1 MFIVSSSYSRLD
13 QRRPTALLA
22 AGVPA
27 HFHLA
32 PRAHLQ
38 LPVSSASPD
47 YTDDVALTYFDAKR
61 LCDARLSGASFE
73 NVLTLAHLQLFLHPA
88 ELKRLRREAAS
99 VAEPLADYQFG
110 EFADRFFEQFL
121 GAKTVC
127 TLDYSAYEGASIVH
141 DMNEPV
147 PENLHG
153 RFDAVIEA
161 GSLEHIFNF
170 PVAIRNLML
179 MAKVGG
185 RVFLT
190 TVANNLCGHGFYQ
203 FSPELIYR
211 IFQPE
216 NGFER
221 PGVVFLEGAF
231 PWFELTPIQAA
242 YQVADPEQ
250 VGARV
255 ALQCSTPIMMMVDAK
270 KISDVP
276 PFRAVPQQS
285 DYVGAWQT
293 DSTSREVAR
302 AQKPA
307 KRLHQR
313 VFAWLPASW
322 QRRIQGERAK
332 RQSSLHNTRFYRKL
346 R

>member
-1 MFIVSSSYSRLD
+1 LD
-13 QRRPTALLA
+13 LA
-22 AGVPA
+22 AA
-27 HFHLA
+27 
-32 PRAHLQ
+32 
-38 LPVSSASPD
+38 ASPD
-47 YTDDVALTYFDAKR
+47 YTDKVGLTYYDAKR

-73 NVLTLAHLQLFLHPA
+73 NILTLAHLQLFLHPA
-88 ELKRLRREAAS
+88 ELKCLRREAAG
-99 VAEPLADYQFG
+99 VANPLADYQFG

-141 DMNEPV
+141 DMNDPV

-179 MAKVGG
+179 LARVGG
-185 RVFLT
+185 YVFLT

-221 PGVVFLEGAF
+221 PGVVLLEAAF
-231 PWFELTPIQAA
+231 PWFELTPIRAA

-255 ALQCSTPIMMMVDAK
+255 ALQCSTPIMMMVEAK

-276 PFRAVPQQS
+276 PFRAAPQQS
-285 DYVGAWQT
+285 DYVGAWQG
-293 DSTSREVAR
+293 DCASRRVAR
-302 AQKPA
+302 APNPA
-307 KRLHQR
+307 RRWAQR
-313 VFAWLPASW
+313 AFASLPVSW

-332 RQSSLHNTRFYRKL
+332 RQSSFHNTRFYQKL
-346 R
+346 S